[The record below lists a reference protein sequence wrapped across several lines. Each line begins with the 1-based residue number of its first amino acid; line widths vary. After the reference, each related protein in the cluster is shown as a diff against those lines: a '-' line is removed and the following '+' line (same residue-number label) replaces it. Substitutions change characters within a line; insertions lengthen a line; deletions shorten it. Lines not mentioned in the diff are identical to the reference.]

1 MGIELLGKIEM
12 EILNDV
18 VMLAKL
24 NITNEPNFDAD

>member
-12 EILNDV
+12 EILNAV

-24 NITNEPNFDAD
+24 NITNELNFDAD